1 LEDLKQIK
9 HCELCGH
16 KNLQEVLNIGN
27 HPLCDDLIPISSNR
41 QCTSYPITILLCQ
54 NCLTAHQKFQIR
66 KEILFP
72 LNYHYR
78 ARFTKDVLN
87 GMENLVND
95 CEKFL
100 HTLQNVKVLDV
111 GCNDGSLLNF
121 FKKKGSFTVGIE
133 PTKASMDASEA
144 GHKIYNEFFDARL
157 AEKVFK
163 QESLFDVVVF
173 TNVFAHIDDLKNLL
187 LNIKKVLKKDG
198 LLIIENHYLGS
209 VLKGNQFDT
218 FYHEHPRTY
227 SALSFIHIAKILGLK
242 LTDFK
247 FTSRYGGNIRVFIS
261 NKENYNK
268 DFLDKTIK
276 NEKETFEC
284 LFLKMNKFI
293 NTWKTEIN
301 SKLKNIIKKNGP
313 LVAKAFPGRAAI
325 LIHLLGYDQRDISVV
340 YEKPNSLKI
349 DHFVPGTRIP
359 IKSEK
364 ELFEKKEKH
373 TYLLNLA
380 WHIPDE
386 IDSYMKENKLEVKI
400 INILELLNVYNYR

>member
-1 LEDLKQIK
+1 MEHLKEIK
-9 HCELCGH
+9 HCELCGN
-16 KNLQEVLNIGN
+16 KDLKEVLNIGN
-27 HPLCDDLIPISSNR
+27 HPLCDDLVPVNSSME
-41 QCTSYPITILLCQ
+41 CTLYPITILLCES
-54 NCLTAHQKFQIR
+54 CLTAHQKFQIR

-72 LNYHYR
+72 TNYHYR

-87 GMENLVND
+87 GMKNLVND

-100 HTLQNVKVLDV
+100 HNLQNVKILDV

-121 FKKKGSFTVGIE
+121 FKKKGSVTVGVE
-133 PTKASMDASEA
+133 PTKAAMDATEA
-144 GHKIYNEFFDARL
+144 GHKIYNGFFDTRL
-157 AEKVFK
+157 AEKIFK
-163 QESLFDVVVF
+163 EEGPFDVVVF

-187 LNIKKVLKKDG
+187 LNTKKMLKKDS

-227 SALSFIHIAKILGLK
+227 SALSFINIAKILGLK

-247 FTSRYGGNIRVFIS
+247 LTSRYGGNIRVFIS
-261 NKENYNK
+261 NKENSNRE
-268 DFLDKTIK
+268 FLDNVIK
-276 NEKETFEC
+276 NENRNFKLLFSKMDNFISIWKKET
-284 LFLKMNKFI
+284 
-293 NTWKTEIN
+293 N
-301 SKLKNIIKKNGP
+301 SKLKKIIKENGP

-325 LIHLLGYDQRDISVV
+325 LIHLLGYNKAEISVV
-340 YEKPNSLKI
+340 YEKENSLKI
-349 DHFVPGTRIP
+349 DHFVPGTKIP

-373 TYLLNLA
+373 KYLLNLA

-386 IDSYMKENKLEVKI
+386 INAYMKEKNFEGKI
-400 INILELLNVYNYR
+400 VNILE

>member
-1 LEDLKQIK
+1 MINLKEIK
-9 HCELCGH
+9 HCELCGE
-16 KNLQEVLNIGN
+16 KDLQEVLNIGN
-27 HPLCDDLIPISSNR
+27 HPLCDDLVPVNSNIK
-41 QCTSYPITILLCQ
+41 CTLYPITILLCES
-54 NCLTAHQKFQIR
+54 CLTAHQKFQIR

-72 LNYHYR
+72 TNYHYR

-87 GMENLVND
+87 GMKNLVND

-121 FKKKGSFTVGIE
+121 FKKKGSVTVGIE
-133 PTKASMDASEA
+133 PTKAAMDAIEA
-144 GHKIYNEFFDARL
+144 GHKIYNGFFDTRL
-157 AEKVFK
+157 AEKIFK
-163 QESLFDVVVF
+163 EEGPFDVVVF

-187 LNIKKVLKKDG
+187 LNTKKMLKKDG

-227 SALSFIHIAKILGLK
+227 SALSFINIAKILGLK

-247 FTSRYGGNIRVFIS
+247 LTSRYGGNIRVFIS
-261 NKENYNK
+261 NKENSNRE
-268 DFLDKTIK
+268 FLDNVIK
-276 NEKETFEC
+276 NENKNFKLLFSKMDNFISIWKKET
-284 LFLKMNKFI
+284 
-293 NTWKTEIN
+293 N
-301 SKLKNIIKKNGP
+301 SKLKKIIKENGP

-325 LIHLLGYDQRDISVV
+325 LIHLLGYDKTEISVV
-340 YEKPNSLKI
+340 YEKENSLKI
-349 DHFVPGTRIP
+349 DHFVPGTKIP

-373 TYLLNLA
+373 KYLLNLA

-386 IDSYMKENKLEVKI
+386 INTYMKEKKFEGKI
-400 INILELLNVYNYR
+400 VNILE